1 LTDGKP
7 EGSEIAD
14 LSFFYQLESH
24 SVYFFEHIQDQT
36 VLGGGSFLMHSIK
49 SSDFMQKAK
58 KLSFF
63 RRHPRPF
70 SSASLFRG
78 PICFCVDDA
87 GQMGTVKISWIQVS
101 HADLGIR

>member
-1 LTDGKP
+1 M
-7 EGSEIAD
+7 
-14 LSFFYQLESH
+14 ESRKVLKSQIFH
-24 SVYFFEHIQDQT
+24 FSISLNLIVFIFFFEHIQDQT